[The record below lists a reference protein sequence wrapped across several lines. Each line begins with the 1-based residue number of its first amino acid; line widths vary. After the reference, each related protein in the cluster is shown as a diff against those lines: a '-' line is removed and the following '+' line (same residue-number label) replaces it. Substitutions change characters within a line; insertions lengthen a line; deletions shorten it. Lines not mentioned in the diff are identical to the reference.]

1 MSICYL
7 PPCINVYVNVF
18 HDMFVKYQQ
27 HNLISLS
34 LQVTIGFNDYFIYF
48 INTIAT
54 GNDKFYFLIYDEITV
69 SHSWRAIFEIPLPR
83 IKKVK
88 NIFRICWK
96 GHAGFL
102 NFLTHV
108 EVVRG
113 AIKDLS
119 MLWTSM
125 TNILRS
131 SHGFI
136 HLKSEGKIWIK
147 ETILWYSLFIWEM
160 NK

>member
-1 MSICYL
+1 
-7 PPCINVYVNVF
+7 
-18 HDMFVKYQQ
+18 MFDKYKKIY
-27 HNLISLS
+27 LISLS

-48 INTIAT
+48 INTIVT
-54 GNDKFYFLIYDEITV
+54 SDDKFYFLIYDEITV
-69 SHSWRAIFEIPLPR
+69 SHSWRAIFEIPLPH

-102 NFLTHV
+102 KILTHV

-113 AIKDLS
+113 AVKDLS

-125 TNILRS
+125 THILRL

-136 HLKSEGKIWIK
+136 HLKSKGKIWIT

>member
-1 MSICYL
+1 
-7 PPCINVYVNVF
+7 
-18 HDMFVKYQQ
+18 MFVKYQKYY
-27 HNLISLS
+27 LISLS

-96 GHAGFL
+96 GHTGFL
-102 NFLTHV
+102 KNLTPV

-113 AIKDLS
+113 AVKDFS

-125 TNILRS
+125 THILRS
-131 SHGFI
+131 SHGFT
-136 HLKSEGKIWIK
+136 HLKSKEKIWIT
-147 ETILWYSLFIWEM
+147 ETILWYSLC
-160 NK
+160 